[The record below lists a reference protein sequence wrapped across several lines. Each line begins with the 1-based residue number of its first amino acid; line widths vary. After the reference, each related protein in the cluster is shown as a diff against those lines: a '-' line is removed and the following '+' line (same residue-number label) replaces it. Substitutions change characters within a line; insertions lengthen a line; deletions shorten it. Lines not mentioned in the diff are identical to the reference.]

1 MCVNQLATHGPGFTN
16 IGTRK
21 EAPGRSCV
29 MSMLILK
36 LSVIFAIHSSVK
48 LRLILTSHPPPCHSA
63 RNSHTDSN
71 VSIHDEPYPARAA
84 QSAVVGLSCTGT
96 DSNPTH
102 ARITPTSCQF
112 LSSLSQAKLTLQSIM
127 KYWHDQRY
135 QHKFPEQSQ

>member
-1 MCVNQLATHGPGFTN
+1 MNQLATHGPGFTN

-71 VSIHDEPYPARAA
+71 VSIHDEPCPARPA
-84 QSAVVGLSCTGT
+84 QSTVVSSGPLLYRHGFESDPRTHHADLLSVFVLFI
-96 DSNPTH
+96 P
-102 ARITPTSCQF
+102 
-112 LSSLSQAKLTLQSIM
+112 SQANITEHYEILA
-127 KYWHDQRY
+127 R
-135 QHKFPEQSQ
+135 PEISTQVS